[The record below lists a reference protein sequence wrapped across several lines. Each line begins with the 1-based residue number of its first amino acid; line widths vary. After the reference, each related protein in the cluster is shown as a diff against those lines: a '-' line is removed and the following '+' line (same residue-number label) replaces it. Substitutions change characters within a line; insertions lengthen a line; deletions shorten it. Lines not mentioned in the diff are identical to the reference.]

1 VATSPAIELHDGE
14 PDRRLRPYRLRI
26 ALAIGLVE
34 SLLVLVGGLG
44 WFWVLALAAA
54 AVALHVVVGRRT
66 DHGTASEITWILAVS
81 QLIAVL
87 VPVLWVLVKGLA
99 IVALVVMAGVL
110 LAMLLLDRR

>member
-1 VATSPAIELHDGE
+1 MATSPAIELHEGD
-14 PDRRLRPYRLRI
+14 PDQRLRSYRLRI

-44 WFWVLALAAA
+44 WFWVLALAAV
-54 AVALHVVVGRRT
+54 AVALHLVVGRRT
-66 DHGTASEITWILAVS
+66 DRRTPREVIWILAVS

-99 IVALVVMAGVL
+99 IVALVLMAGVL